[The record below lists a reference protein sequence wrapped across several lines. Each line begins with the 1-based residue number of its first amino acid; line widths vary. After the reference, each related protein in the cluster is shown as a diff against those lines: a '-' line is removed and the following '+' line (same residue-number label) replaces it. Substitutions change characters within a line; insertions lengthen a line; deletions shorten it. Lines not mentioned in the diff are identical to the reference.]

1 MASSEKDPVC
11 GANIEKSL
19 AVHEKTGQGEV
30 YFCSE
35 DCKNKF
41 IVNPGRYAR
50 KT

>member
-1 MASSEKDPVC
+1 MAKQEKDPVC

-19 AVHEKTGQGEV
+19 AIHEKTGQGEF

-35 DCKNKF
+35 DCRNRF
-41 IVNPGRYAR
+41 VVNPGRFTS